1 MLYPGSPQP
10 HNELADAFVQ
20 GMRENGYVD
29 GREFVFDLRYVGT
42 RGAAWEGVERVIAEL
57 LQLRSAVIVTIGSQ
71 GARAAKK
78 ATSTTP
84 IVMATVG
91 DPVGLGLV
99 TSLAQPGG
107 NITGNAILSEV
118 TAAKRLELLHEVLP
132 KARKI
137 GVLGNRSNPAA
148 ANNLRHLESAAK
160 QLRLTL
166 VHFDAASASEVDEAL
181 DEIARQRPEAL
192 MVAQDSVFYLTRS
205 KIAQSM
211 LRARIPAI
219 YSFREAVAEGGLMSY
234 ANSSGAM
241 FRRAATFVVRILKGD
256 KPSDLPIE
264 QAMTF
269 ELVINLKTA
278 KVLGLT
284 IPPSVLLR
292 ADRVIE

>member
-84 IVMATVG
+84 IVMAVVG
-91 DPVGLGLV
+91 DPVALGLV

-107 NITGNAILSEV
+107 NITGNAILSAV

>member
-137 GVLGNRSNPAA
+137 GALGNRSNPAA